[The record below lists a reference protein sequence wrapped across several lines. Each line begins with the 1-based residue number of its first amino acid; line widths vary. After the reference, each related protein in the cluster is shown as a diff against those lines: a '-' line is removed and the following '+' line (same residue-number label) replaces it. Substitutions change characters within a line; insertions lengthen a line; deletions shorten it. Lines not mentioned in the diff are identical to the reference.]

1 MLSYNCYFIAENL
14 AYETLED
21 GRKKHVYNLV
31 LRCIGDKEYQGFLKT
46 LLSLIEMSRSDR
58 QGRPV
63 NCAKRTE
70 AAKESFY
77 YSGCQIYNCF
87 KSM

>member
-31 LRCIGDKEYQGFLKT
+31 LRCIGGKEYQGFLKT
-46 LLSLIEMSRSDR
+46 LLS
-58 QGRPV
+58 
-63 NCAKRTE
+63 
-70 AAKESFY
+70 
-77 YSGCQIYNCF
+77 
-87 KSM
+87 